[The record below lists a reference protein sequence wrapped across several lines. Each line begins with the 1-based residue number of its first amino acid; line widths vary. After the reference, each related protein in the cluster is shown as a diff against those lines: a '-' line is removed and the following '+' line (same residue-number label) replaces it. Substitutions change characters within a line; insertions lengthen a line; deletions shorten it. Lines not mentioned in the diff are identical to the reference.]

1 MAHTSSGRRPDSRNL
16 DRTPAARGDTTEK
29 VVFINRCAKVVK
41 GGRRFSFS
49 ALIVAGDHDG
59 SVGVGFGKA
68 NEVSEAIRKASE
80 SARKSMEKVSLHE
93 NTIPHETIG
102 EFGGGRVL
110 LRPASPGTGVI
121 AGGGVRAVVEAAGI
135 RDVLAK
141 SLGSS
146 NHANVVK
153 ATIAALKSLRRKDEI
168 FKVRGMKG
176 GRANDMMRLHN
187 LRPRPGAR
195 HRVKRL
201 GCGESSGHGKT
212 SGKGHKGQKARS
224 GGSLRL
230 GFEGGQMPLI
240 RRLPKRGFNNAA
252 FHKRYAIVNL
262 SELAAFKSG
271 SVVNEESLRAAK
283 LVRGNFHGIKI
294 LGDGE
299 LKHGLTIQAEKVSA
313 SAREKIERAG
323 GTVAVPEAKAP
334 GNGATEAP
342 EKSDAPKIAKKA
354 GSRKA
359 KPQKKTARK

>member
-1 MAHTSSGRRPDSRNL
+1 MAEQNRGRRQDSRNQ

-80 SARKSMEKVSLHE
+80 AAKKSMEKVSLHE

-168 FKVRGMKG
+168 FKVRG
-176 GRANDMMRLHN
+176 
-187 LRPRPGAR
+187 
-195 HRVKRL
+195 
-201 GCGESSGHGKT
+201 
-212 SGKGHKGQKARS
+212 
-224 GGSLRL
+224 
-230 GFEGGQMPLI
+230 I
-240 RRLPKRGFNNAA
+240 
-252 FHKRYAIVNL
+252 
-262 SELAAFKSG
+262 KSG
-271 SVVNEESLRAAK
+271 
-283 LVRGNFHGIKI
+283 
-294 LGDGE
+294 DG
-299 LKHGLTIQAEKVSA
+299 
-313 SAREKIERAG
+313 R
-323 GTVAVPEAKAP
+323 VA
-334 GNGATEAP
+334 
-342 EKSDAPKIAKKA
+342 
-354 GSRKA
+354 
-359 KPQKKTARK
+359 PQTP